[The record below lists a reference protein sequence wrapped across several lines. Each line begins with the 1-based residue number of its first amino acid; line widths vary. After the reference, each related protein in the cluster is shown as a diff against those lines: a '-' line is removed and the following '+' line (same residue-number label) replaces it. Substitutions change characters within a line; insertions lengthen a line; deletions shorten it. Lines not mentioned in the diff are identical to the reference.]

1 MDKQY
6 QRGFTLLEL
15 MFAMAIVAALA
26 AIAIPSYKNYVEQ
39 LKVNQAIAD
48 IAGISLAIG
57 QFHSTNLTYPL
68 SLAQLNT
75 TIPLD
80 PWGNAYQYL
89 AIGVNPPPKT
99 GQVRRDKSLRPI
111 NTDYDL
117 YSMGKDGQTATQ
129 LASSKAQDDIVRA
142 SNGNYI
148 GLASGF

>member
-6 QRGFTLLEL
+6 KRGYTLLEL
-15 MFAMAIVAALA
+15 MFAIVIVAALA
-26 AIAIPSYKNYVEQ
+26 AIAIPSYKNYVED
-39 LKVNQAIAD
+39 LKVKQAMAD

-75 TIPLD
+75 TIPVD
-80 PWGNAYQYL
+80 PWGHAYQYL

-117 YSMGKDGQTATQ
+117 YSMGKDGKTATQ
-129 LASSKAQDDIVRA
+129 LTSANAQDDIVRA
-142 SNGNYI
+142 SNGSYI